1 MDFRIK
7 FICEKF
13 LYVLFND
20 IVLFALLVFGYYAC
34 RIVPD
39 STALILLL
47 IVYLGAVFCFYF
59 IRALTV
65 LGDEYDDVGDL
76 AFFIVLKLIFLFL
89 NGLGALVFIARPVI
103 AIPLIGINTLLVSGT
118 QYYRI
123 LLLLRRRYEIC
134 EGRVISAERYIIHHG
149 THYRGFSAIHYV
161 AQFEYS
167 NGGIISVC
175 IDRYT
180 YHRIRLKGRPK
191 AKLVSFDFPKGRT
204 YYEVWLG

>member
-76 AFFIVLKLIFLFL
+76 AFFIVLKLVFLFL

-103 AIPLIGINTLLVSGT
+103 AISLIGINTLLVSGT

-149 THYRGFSAIHYV
+149 THHRGFSAIHYV

-167 NGGIISVC
+167 NGGTISVC

-180 YHRIRLKGRPK
+180 YYRIRSKGHPK

>member
-1 MDFRIK
+1 MEYRNKLICHK
-7 FICEKF
+7 FF
-13 LYVLFND
+13 YAFFND
-20 IVLFALLVFGYYAC
+20 IVLFALLVLGYYAC
-34 RIVPD
+34 RIVPN
-39 STALILLL
+39 SAVLILLL

-65 LGDEYDDVGDL
+65 VGDEFDDEGDL
-76 AFFIVLKLIFLFL
+76 AFFIILKLIFLFL
-89 NGLGALVFIARPVI
+89 NGTGALVFIARPVI

-149 THYRGFSAIHYV
+149 THHRGFSAIHYV

-180 YHRIRLKGRPK
+180 YHRIRSKGHPK